1 MSISFGNL
9 RSTVL
14 AKIVLP
20 AILLLIMAGCTQGGQ
35 GKSDSASV
43 APPASSASTSNS
55 AAADSSL
62 PDPCKL
68 LTKAEAEA
76 ILGEAIRDPEPG
88 GLGGS
93 RICEYKTVT
102 VHGGVLPY
110 YIHIGIIPEQQQVW
124 DAGKKLHLQSD
135 AKETR
140 PVAGIADD
148 AYFLLEDLDIFTK
161 QRSVTITVLKSIDK
175 PDHAKAVQE
184 AEMAVAQKIIPRM

>member
-1 MSISFGNL
+1 MPLGKRLS
-9 RSTVL
+9 STVVVR
-14 AKIVLP
+14 IFFP
-20 AILLLIMAGCTQGGQ
+20 AILLLILTGCNQGSPA
-35 GKSDSASV
+35 KSDAASV
-43 APPASSASTSNS
+43 APPATNLGTTNS
-55 AAADSSL
+55 AAADSNL

-93 RICEYKTVT
+93 KICEYKTVT

-140 PVAGIADD
+140 PVAGIGDD

-161 QRSVTITVLKSIDK
+161 QRSVSINVMKSIDK
-175 PDHAKAVQE
+175 PDHAKAVQD

>member
-1 MSISFGNL
+1 MQMPFGKPL
-9 RSTVL
+9 SS
-14 AKIVLP
+14 AG
-20 AILLLIMAGCTQGGQ
+20 AIILSSAIFLLILSGCNQNTSESAPAPQAPNAPATSPSAG
-35 GKSDSASV
+35 AE
-43 APPASSASTSNS
+43 SN
-55 AAADSSL
+55 L

-76 ILGEAIRDPEPG
+76 ILGEAIRDPEFG

-93 RICEYKTVT
+93 KTCEYKTVT

-140 PVAGIADD
+140 PVAGIGDD
-148 AYFLLEDLDIFTK
+148 AYFLLEDLDIFTR
-161 QRSVTITVLKSIDK
+161 QRSVTITVLKNIDK
-175 PDHAKAVQE
+175 PDHAKAVQD